1 MLERCGVG
9 DGISSGLSNGI
20 SSGPS
25 NDLSSG
31 LSGGLSSGP
40 SHGSFHKDQDG
51 VEDNFAVNAEESHT
65 GSNIKPGQI
74 LSDGK
79 SFFAITTADGAISLT
94 DLQLAGKKRMEVK
107 PFLAGFRNPSEWK
120 TTLGTSKEEIAK
132 TRK

>member
-9 DGISSGLSNGI
+9 DGISSGLSNG
-20 SSGPS
+20 
-25 NDLSSG
+25 
-31 LSGGLSSGP
+31 LSSGP
-40 SHGSFHKDQDG
+40 FHGDQNG
-51 VEDNFAVNAEESHT
+51 VDDNLAVNAKAGHT

-107 PFLAGFRNPSEWK
+107 PFLAGFRNPSEWV
-120 TTLGTSKEEIAK
+120 TTHGTSKEEIDK

>member
-9 DGISSGLSNGI
+9 DGLSSGT
-20 SSGPS
+20 SS
-25 NDLSSG
+25 DLSSD
-31 LSGGLSSGP
+31 LSSATSQGTF
-40 SHGSFHKDQDG
+40 HGNQDG
-51 VEDNFAVNAEESHT
+51 VEDNFAVNAKEGHT

>member
-1 MLERCGVG
+1 MEGDEFRSMLERCGVG
-9 DGISSGLSNGI
+9 DGISSG
-20 SSGPS
+20 
-25 NDLSSG
+25 
-31 LSGGLSSGP
+31 P
-40 SHGSFHKDQDG
+40 SHGDQNG
-51 VEDNFAVNAEESHT
+51 VDDNLAVNAKEGHT

-107 PFLAGFRNPSEWK
+107 PFLAGFRNPSEWE
-120 TTLGTSKEEIAK
+120 TTLGTSKVEIDK

>member
-9 DGISSGLSNGI
+9 DGISSG
-20 SSGPS
+20 PS
-25 NDLSSG
+25 N
-31 LSGGLSSGP
+31 GLSSGP
-40 SHGSFHKDQDG
+40 FHGDQNG
-51 VEDNFAVNAEESHT
+51 VDDNLAVNAKKGHT

-120 TTLGTSKEEIAK
+120 TTLGTSKVEIDK

>member
-9 DGISSGLSNGI
+9 DGVIG
-20 SSGPS
+20 GPS
-25 NDLSSG
+25 DRLSDRELDDVS
-31 LSGGLSSGP
+31 
-40 SHGSFHKDQDG
+40 DG
-51 VEDNFAVNAEESHT
+51 VSGKDGHGCA
-65 GSNIKPGQI
+65 GSDIKPGQI

-107 PFLAGFRNPSEWK
+107 PFLAGFRNPSEWV
-120 TTLGTSKEEIAK
+120 TTLGTSKVEIDK